1 MLITPDHLRQHGIE
15 KHSVICVR
23 NCLHDY
29 GIDFRDFVANG
40 VDHVLLLPAAR
51 DRQDVAEFFD
61 FLGLDYR

>member
-15 KHSVICVR
+15 KHSVKCTRDLCI
-23 NCLHDY
+23 DY

-51 DRQDVAEFFD
+51 DRQDVADFFD
-61 FLGLDYR
+61 FLGLDY